1 MLSRRRP
8 APASVAGLLAL
19 AVVLPVMACS
29 HGTDAGQAAAAAP
42 SAARASAIRTT
53 QEPAPASPAATA
65 SRPPTSKPSRPAP
78 GTATAS
84 SASAAPTV
92 KDSVPAS
99 DSPSPSAS
107 RSTAMAPATTYP
119 EEAYNRHGVPTFE
132 NYSSVSGPGPDLGF
146 TQVVQVSCKVYDPSI
161 PSVSPDGYWYRIASA
176 PWDNRYYA
184 AANTF
189 LNGLLP
195 SNPNTNYY
203 DPRVPNC

>member
-1 MLSRRRP
+1 
-8 APASVAGLLAL
+8 
-19 AVVLPVMACS
+19 
-29 HGTDAGQAAAAAP
+29 
-42 SAARASAIRTT
+42 
-53 QEPAPASPAATA
+53 
-65 SRPPTSKPSRPAP
+65 
-78 GTATAS
+78 
-84 SASAAPTV
+84 
-92 KDSVPAS
+92 
-99 DSPSPSAS
+99 
-107 RSTAMAPATTYP
+107 MAPATTYP